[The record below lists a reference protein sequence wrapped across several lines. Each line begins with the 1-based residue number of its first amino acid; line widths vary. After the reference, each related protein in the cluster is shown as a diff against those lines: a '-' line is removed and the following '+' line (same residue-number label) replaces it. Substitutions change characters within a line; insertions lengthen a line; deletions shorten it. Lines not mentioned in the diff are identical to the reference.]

1 LAADQKKGRRRQ
13 ASIVFLDE
21 TGFLLQPLNRRTWA
35 ARGMRPV
42 QYASQRHDRLS
53 VIGSLSL
60 SPRRHRIGIAFSV
73 QDENVRT
80 PHIVAYLR
88 GLHRQL
94 RRPLIVVMDRLNV
107 HRAAVRELRQAG
119 AAWLEIEWLPS
130 YAPEL
135 NPVEAIWGNTKCSDL
150 ANFVPDD
157 LDQLRDAVV
166 ESVGD
171 LEWDER
177 LKHSFFQTAQLTL

>member
-1 LAADQKKGRRRQ
+1 
-13 ASIVFLDE
+13 VFLDE

-42 QYASQRHDRLS
+42 QYAWQRHDRLS

-60 SPRRHRIGIAFSV
+60 SPRRRRIGIQFSV
-73 QDENVRT
+73 QKENVRA
-80 PHIVAYLR
+80 PHMVAYLR

-94 RRPLIVVMDRLNV
+94 GRSLIVVMDRLNV
-107 HRAAVRELRQAG
+107 HRKAVRELHQAG
-119 AAWLEIEWLPS
+119 AKWLHVEWLPP
-130 YAPEL
+130 YAPDL
-135 NPVEAIWGNTKCSDL
+135 NPVEAVWGHSKCSDL

-157 LDQLRDAVV
+157 IDNLYDAVI

-177 LKHSFFQTAQLTL
+177 LKHSFFQTAQLPL